1 MKVDLVEQMEPF
13 SDSPWYGVRVNGS
26 SVKWSRDK
34 EVAEAIYN
42 DIINNI
48 DATKTKEIILKS
60 EEIDVP
66 LEETNQ

>member
-48 DATKTKEIILKS
+48 DSTKTKEIILKS
-60 EEIDVP
+60 QEVDVP

>member
-60 EEIDVP
+60 QEVDVP

>member
-1 MKVDLVEQMEPF
+1 MKVELIEQYEPF
-13 SDSPWYGVRVNGS
+13 SDEAWYGVRVNGS

-42 DIINNI
+42 DILTNP
-48 DATKTKEIILKS
+48 DVTKTKEIILKS
-60 EEIDVP
+60 QEVDVS